1 MTLGDATSLTTTA
14 VGVRT
19 QVCRTGRVPMDAWFC
34 EQCRGLICAASS
46 TRDVS
51 GVVAAAPSTCCG
63 GPCTVL
69 SVSYTH
75 LTLPTTP
82 YV

>member
-69 SVSYTH
+69 FAG
-75 LTLPTTP
+75 LADRPMP
-82 YV
+82 E